1 MRICSALFVG
11 VSTLLAIPAVHAQD
25 NAQRA
30 VVSHDANDRVASRE
44 NLQNSWP
51 RHSRSTDVKPGLT
64 SLESASAFSL
74 APVSSTEPLIRQAS
88 LTVKAKAPVSQNG
101 FTEAPLP
108 DDDLDAP
115 KERGNDGDA
124 TLRPDFFQRNHH
136 QVGDALAGGAGAN
149 DQRRG
154 HGSMAA
160 GVAVAIPMD

>member
-1 MRICSALFVG
+1 MRICSALFIG
-11 VSTLLAIPAVHAQD
+11 LSTLLAIPVAQ
-25 NAQRA
+25 AQENTLQ
-30 VVSHDANDRVASRE
+30 VVFSHDANDRTAGKE
-44 NLQNSWP
+44 NPQNSWP
-51 RHSRSTDVKPGLT
+51 RHSGSTGAKAGHT
-64 SLESASAFSL
+64 GLESASAFSL

-88 LTVKAKAPVSQNG
+88 LTVKAKAPVSRNG

-160 GVAVAIPMD
+160 GVAVAIPMN